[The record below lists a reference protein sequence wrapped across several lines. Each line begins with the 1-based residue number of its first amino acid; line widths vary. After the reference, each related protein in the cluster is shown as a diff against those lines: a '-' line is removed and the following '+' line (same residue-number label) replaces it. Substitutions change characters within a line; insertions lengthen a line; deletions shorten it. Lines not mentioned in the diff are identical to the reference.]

1 MERIRAQEL
10 APAAGLRSLQ
20 AEQAQDIGDR
30 IAEAVVHVEA
40 AFHVA
45 HGEAR
50 PFRRVLPGIAH
61 VIEQRAFHVLGKRHA
76 EKLADHPVDHLRFIT
91 GVTLER
97 QPLDDGET
105 SSSFQRVKRTFQN
118 RGTGGKVRALHA
130 RPRNWL
136 RLAVPLGEKVV

>member
-20 AEQAQDIGDR
+20 TEQAQDIGDR

-40 AFHVA
+40 ALHVA

-61 VIEQRAFHVLGKRHA
+61 VIEQRAFHILGKRHA
-76 EKLADHPVDHLRFIT
+76 EKLADHPVDHLRFVT
-91 GVTLER
+91 RVTLER

-105 SSSFQRVKRTFQN
+105 SSSFQRIKRTFQN

-130 RPRNWL
+130 RLRNWL
-136 RLAVPLGEKVV
+136 RLAVPLGQKVV